1 MRPSLFRV
9 TGPSRNDCPTILTS
23 NPKNLRNS
31 KLSGGAGIER
41 GPVPFFGAIGLLCV
55 LILNAFAVA
64 QTTAPS
70 AGGELLMPK
79 AALPGYGVESY
90 RIVSRPDEI
99 ISVLRNGA
107 TVICKRVPSPVA
119 AVRGYVLTG
128 GVYEGKWLGGGLSHL
143 LEHLVAGGSSE
154 RRTETENKE
163 LLQKIGNNS
172 NAYTTYDHTAY
183 FVNTTTEHFDD
194 AVNLVTGWM
203 LGAKITEPEYRRE
216 YQVVQRELERN
227 KGNPDIVYYLLMAN
241 NRYKVS
247 PARVPVI
254 GYQEVIQGLT
264 RDDVF
269 SYYKMA
275 YEPNNMIYSV
285 AADIDPEQMLKS
297 VQQYL
302 DDAKPG
308 RAFSRDIASEPPVL
322 GPRTLVATFP
332 RLGQARL
339 SLGFA
344 SVKETDD
351 DMYALDL
358 LAQVLGGGESSI
370 LSENIRDQQQLCSA
384 IGCEDDTPAYV
395 SGTFSVDMA
404 LDTDKIPRATKAVL
418 QELEKIKQ
426 DGVDPD
432 RLARAKAQMKIA
444 RLKELQTSQDV
455 AATLGTDYFTT
466 GDAHFGDAYVK
477 RISQVRAEQVQ
488 AAARKYLDPEC
499 LITTALLP
507 REAVG
512 AAGLPKAED
521 LLRGSEA
528 APESGTGNIA
538 ESSKTQPDVI
548 TRTVLPG
555 GLVVLHKRMATTPL
569 IQIDSFALGGVT
581 TERASSNGI
590 GTLAMTT
597 LRRGTET
604 RSAEQIA
611 DFFDLTGGDLTTVCG
626 NNTWYWNVT
635 CTKDDFPRTME
646 VYADLIN
653 HPVFKPADV
662 NEMKSLAAAAIAG
675 EDASWIDQAMKYY
688 KQQFFGPSN
697 SPYQFQPQ
705 GKAGIVSRLTA
716 DQVRDWYRQKILTA
730 PRVIAVFGDIDNA
743 TAVQMAQKYFGQTQ
757 VPPIPSGGNQ
767 ASLPTSTDSATPSI
781 TVDRVAV
788 QKTDQEVA
796 GVVIGFESESVIGE
810 PSQPALTVAQT
821 LTGGYGYPT
830 GYIFETLRGQGWSYE
845 AASINNP
852 GRTPQ
857 LPGAFMVYAGCDPRN
872 VNKVT
877 DAILENMAR
886 LQGTPED
893 IQPNWFARCKEL
905 ITTYEALENETPQA
919 QAEQACTDELFG
931 LGFDYHSKFGAQI
944 RSVALPEVQALA
956 RARLSHCVVTIC
968 TPNPDSV
975 HVSAGT
981 RTYNSFAPIDLT
993 PRGVQHDV
1001 QAR

>member
-1 MRPSLFRV
+1 VNGVAGQFHQ
-9 TGPSRNDCPTILTS
+9 
-23 NPKNLRNS
+23 
-31 KLSGGAGIER
+31 KLLAVFFACLMSAGLAL
-41 GPVPFFGAIGLLCV
+41 G
-55 LILNAFAVA
+55 
-64 QTTAPS
+64 QTTTPS
-70 AGGELLMPK
+70 GGELLQPK

-90 RIVSRPDEI
+90 RIINGRDEI

-107 TVICKRVPSPVA
+107 TVICKRVSSPVA
-119 AVRGYVLTG
+119 AVRGYVFTG

-154 RRTETENKE
+154 RRSETENKE

-227 KGNPDIVYYLLMAN
+227 KGNPDIVYYLLMQD

-264 RDDVF
+264 RDDVY

-275 YEPNNMIYSV
+275 YEPNNMVFSV
-285 AADIDPEQMLKS
+285 AADIDPELMLKS
-297 VQQYL
+297 LQRYL
-302 DDAKPG
+302 DNAKPG
-308 RAFSRDIASEPPVL
+308 RAFSRDIAAEPPVL
-322 GPRTLVATFP
+322 GARTVVATFP

-344 SVKETDD
+344 SVKQTDD
-351 DMYALDL
+351 DMYPLDL

-370 LSENIRDQQQLCSA
+370 LSEDIRDQQQLCTA
-384 IGCEDDTPAYV
+384 IACEDDTPSYV
-395 SGTFSVDMA
+395 TGTFSVEMS
-404 LDTDKIPRATKAVL
+404 LDTDKIAQATREVL
-418 QELEKIKQ
+418 KEIEKIKQ
-426 DGVDPD
+426 SGVDPD
-432 RLARAKAQMKIA
+432 RLARAKTQMKIA

-455 AATLGTDYFTT
+455 AATLGMDYMST
-466 GDAHFGDAYVK
+466 GDAHFSDAYVN
-477 RISQVRAEQVQ
+477 RIGQVTAAQVQ
-488 AAARKYLDPEC
+488 AAAQKYLDAGV

-521 LLRGSEA
+521 LIRNPATGTDID
-528 APESGTGNIA
+528 SGKIA
-538 ESSKTQPDVI
+538 QAKTEPAVI
-548 TRTVLPG
+548 TRTVLRG
-555 GLVVLHKRMATTPL
+555 GLVVLHKRMTTTPL

-581 TERASSNGI
+581 TEDASNNGI
-590 GTLAMTT
+590 GHLAMTS
-597 LRRGTET
+597 LRRATQS

-611 DFFDLTGGDLTTVCG
+611 DFFDLTGGDLQTVCG

-635 CTKDDFPRTME
+635 CTKDDFAKTME
-646 VYADLIN
+646 VYADVIN
-653 HPVFKPADV
+653 HPAFKPADV
-662 NEMKSLAAAAIAG
+662 EEMKSLAAATIAG
-675 EDASWIDQAMKYY
+675 EDASWIEQAMKYY
-688 KQQFFGPSN
+688 KQQFFGPSK

-705 GKAGIVSRLTA
+705 GKADIVARLSA
-716 DQVRDWYRQKILTA
+716 EQVQNWYQQRILTA
-730 PRVIAVFGDIDNA
+730 PRVISVFGDIDNE
-743 TAVQMAQKYFGQTQ
+743 TAVQMVQKYFGDAHL
-757 VPPIPSGGNQ
+757 PPIPSGGAQ
-767 ASLPTSTDSATPSI
+767 ATLPPATPSGVPSI
-781 TVDRVAV
+781 TIDRVAV
-788 QKTDQEVA
+788 QKTDQELA
-796 GVVIGFESESVIGE
+796 GVIIGFESDSVIGE
-810 PSQPALTVAQT
+810 PALPALTVAQT

-845 AASINNP
+845 AASLNNP
-852 GRTPQ
+852 GRSPE
-857 LPGAFMVYAGCDPRN
+857 LPGAFLVYAGCDPRN

-877 DAILENMAR
+877 DSILENMAR
-886 LQGTPED
+886 LQGSAQD

-905 ITTYEALENETPQA
+905 INTYQALENETPQA
-919 QAEQACTDELFG
+919 QAEQASTDELFG
-931 LGFDYHSKFGAQI
+931 LGYDYHAKFGTQI
-944 RSVALPEVQALA
+944 RSVSLPEVQALA
-956 RARLSHCVVTIC
+956 HARLSHCVVTVS
-968 TPNPDSV
+968 TPNPDGV
-975 HVSAGT
+975 HVEAGT

-1001 QAR
+1001 GAR